1 MKASENRRTAGPI
14 GRVAVALG
22 FLMTAALLSAC
33 AGVPEAS
40 RSTTF
45 DAGSG
50 KAIVVIGTSVNRVQE
65 EGVVSGRS
73 LSTYWVEYDP
83 GARRLVPDGKTF
95 LTRIGGGVL
104 SEPGYLTPTVSVL
117 EIDPGDYAL
126 VGAGFPHLMTTYVGS
141 RPTNLHNYSMGRRQ
155 SWHRTVDP
163 RVHIDPAAAVDPHQ
177 NFLFTALPGQ
187 VLYIGHFEFLKMSF
201 SDSLGA
207 INYFKDEAAARKTLE
222 SFPGITGIMVTYDP
236 ARPPQSVSR

>member
-1 MKASENRRTAGPI
+1 MNVTESRRTAGRI
-14 GRVAVALG
+14 GRLAAALA
-22 FLMTAALLSAC
+22 LLWTAALLPAC
-33 AGVPEAS
+33 AGAPEAS
-40 RSTTF
+40 RSTAF

-50 KAIVVIGTSVNRVQE
+50 KAIVVIGTFVDRIQE

-83 GARRLVPDGKTF
+83 HARRLVPDGKTF

-104 SEPGYLTPTVSVL
+104 SEPGYTKPTVSVL

-141 RPTNLHNYSMGRRQ
+141 RPTNLHNDSMGRRR

-163 RVHIDPAAAVDPHQ
+163 RVHIDPTAAVDPRQ

-187 VLYIGHFEFLKMSF
+187 VLYIGHFEFVKWSH
-201 SDSLGA
+201 SDSLGG
-207 INYFKDEAAARKTLE
+207 INYFQDEAAARKALE
-222 SFPGITGIMVTYDP
+222 SFPGITGAMMTYDF
-236 ARPPQSVSR
+236 AKPPQSVSR